1 MYTVYE
7 FVEEFFLDYT
17 NQPMTIWDRAV
28 DGYVWEGDAIWKIP
42 DNYRNYEMLGMAGLA
57 NGVVELIIDSSDY

>member
-17 NQPMTIWDRAV
+17 NQPMAIWDRAV
-28 DGYVWEGDAIWKIP
+28 DDHVWEGDAIWEIP
-42 DNYRNYEMLGMAGLA
+42 EKYRNYEMLGMAGLD
-57 NGVVELIIDSSDY
+57 NGVIELSIDSNEY